1 MTDELKPFLDESQL
15 QWRDTVNR
23 FLTKNCSP
31 EYVRECDEQKKL
43 PEELLEKVAEQGWFA
58 VTLPEEYGGIGGY
71 LEMAAMVEM
80 AAYHS
85 IALARHWNLNVNMVG
100 GAIARFASPK
110 LKERMLPG
118 LAEGRLRFAFALS
131 ENGSGSDAA
140 ALRTKGQVDGDAIRI
155 NGTKMWISGAMVADY
170 ILTACRTDPASKK
183 HEGISLI
190 LVPAEAPG
198 VGITPIPMLGGHA
211 VRTCEVNLVDVEV
224 PMELVVGE
232 LHGGWKQALSVVAK
246 ERASLACMCVGGA
259 QAAIDLAVEYATQRE
274 QFGRKITAFQAVSH
288 PLVDAQTRTDAAR
301 MMAYRAAWLLDNRYP
316 CDREAS
322 QAKVFAS
329 DSYMKTAVDGVQ
341 VMGANG
347 YAAEYAMQRHFREA
361 KLFQIFGGTN
371 EIQRIVIGRAMGL

>member
-15 QWRDTVNR
+15 QWRETVHR
-23 FLTKNCSP
+23 FLAKNCLP
-31 EYVRECDEQKKL
+31 DYVRECDEQKKL

-58 VTLPEEYGGIGGY
+58 VTLPEEHGGIGGY

-100 GAIARFASPK
+100 GAIARFGSPE

-131 ENGSGSDAA
+131 ENGAGSDAA
-140 ALRTKGQVDGDAIRI
+140 ALRTKGQVDGDVIRL

-170 ILTACRTDPASKK
+170 ILTACRTDPGSKK
-183 HEGISLI
+183 HDGISLV
-190 LVPAEAPG
+190 LVPAKAPG
-198 VGITPIPMLGGHA
+198 VEVTPIPMLGGHA
-211 VRTCEVNLVDVEV
+211 VRTCEVNLDDVEV
-224 PMELVVGE
+224 PMDLLVGE

-246 ERASLACMCVGGA
+246 ERVSLACMCVGGA

-274 QFGRKITAFQAVSH
+274 QFGRKITAFQAVSY

-301 MMAYRAAWLLDNRYP
+301 MLAYRAAWLLDNGYP

-322 QAKVFAS
+322 QTKVFAS